1 MNTLF
6 MVISSVFSIV
16 LLYYSVLTVF
26 GLYYRLKRKKR
37 MVLDRYPS
45 VDVLIPAHNEG
56 KVIGKTLEAMVKLQY
71 PGKLNIYVLNDN
83 SEDDTGVIADAFA
96 ERFKHIHHIRVPQG
110 FPKGK
115 SRVLNYGLEIS
126 DSEYFAVYDA
136 DNQPEPQ
143 ALTLLVEAAETT
155 AGAVGAV
162 GYVRTVNEQKNWLT
176 RMISLEF
183 QVFQLLMQAGRWLLF
198 RTGSLT
204 GTNMLVK
211 RSVIEEVGN
220 YDVYA
225 LAEDAELTLRITR
238 AGGLLPIVPES
249 VTWEQ
254 EPEKLNVLIRQR
266 TRWLQGN
273 LYVLEK
279 MFSSFDYYK
288 GRMLVHT
295 LQQLL
300 VYVIFLMFLI
310 ISDCLFILGI
320 FGYVSLTMELPMW
333 MIWYVSYLVYTV
345 QLFSAQAAEKTF
357 SPLNLFIGFILY
369 FTYAQLFIVLFF
381 RSLFYYLKAKR
392 RNAVI
397 SWEKTIRF

>member
-6 MVISSVFSIV
+6 IVISSVFSIV

-37 MVLDRYPS
+37 IMLDRYPS

-71 PGKLNIYVLNDN
+71 PGELHIYVLNDN
-83 SEDDTGVIADAFA
+83 SEDDTGMIADAFA
-96 ERFKHIHHIRVPQG
+96 ERFKHVHHIRVPQG

-126 DSEYFAVYDA
+126 GSEYFAVYDA

-155 AGAVGAV
+155 VGAAGAV

-183 QVFQLLMQAGRWLLF
+183 QVFQLLMQAGRWFLF

-254 EPEKLNVLIRQR
+254 EPEKLDVLIRQR

-273 LYVLEK
+273 LYVIEK
-279 MFSSFDYYK
+279 MLSSFDYYK

-300 VYVIFLMFLI
+300 VYVLFLMFLMV
-310 ISDCLFILGI
+310 SDCLFIAGI
-320 FGYVSLTMELPMW
+320 FGYVSLTIPLPML
-333 MIWYVSYLVYTV
+333 MIWYVSYLIYTV
-345 QLFSAQAAEKTF
+345 QLFSAQAAERTF

-369 FTYAQLFIVLFF
+369 FTYAQLFILLFF

>member
-1 MNTLF
+1 MNDLF
-6 MVISSVFSIV
+6 MVMSFVFSMV

-37 MVLDRYPS
+37 MALDRYPS

-56 KVIGKTLEAMVKLQY
+56 KVIKKTLEAMVKLQY
-71 PGKLNIYVLNDN
+71 PGELNIYVLNDN

-110 FPKGK
+110 VPKGK

-126 DSEYFAVYDA
+126 NSEYFAVYDA

-155 AGAVGAV
+155 AGAVGAI
-162 GYVRTVNEQKNWLT
+162 GYVRTVNENKNWLT

-183 QVFQLLMQAGRWLLF
+183 QVFQLLMQAGRWFLF
-198 RTGSLT
+198 RTGSLP

-211 RSVIEEVGN
+211 RSVVEEVGN

-238 AGGLLPIVPES
+238 AGGLLPVVPES

-295 LQQLL
+295 LHQLL
-300 VYVIFLMFLI
+300 VYVVFLMFLM
-310 ISDCLFILGI
+310 ISDFLFIAGI
-320 FGYVSLTMELPMW
+320 FGYVSLTIPLPILV
-333 MIWYVSYLVYTV
+333 IWYVSYLVYTV
-345 QLFSAQAAEKTF
+345 QLFSAQAAERTF

-369 FTYAQLFIVLFF
+369 FTYAQLFLVLFF
-381 RSLFYYLKAKR
+381 RGLFYYWKAKR
-392 RNAVI
+392 RNAII

>member
-1 MNTLF
+1 MNALF

-26 GLYYRLKRKKR
+26 GLYYRLKQKKR
-37 MVLDRYPS
+37 MVLNRYPS

-71 PGKLNIYVLNDN
+71 PGELHIYVLNDN

-96 ERFKHIHHIRVPQG
+96 ERFKHVHHIRVPQG
-110 FPKGK
+110 VPKGK

-126 DSEYFAVYDA
+126 ASEYFAVYDA

-143 ALTLLVEAAETT
+143 ALTLLVEAAETM

-183 QVFQLLMQAGRWLLF
+183 QVFQLLMQAGRWFLF

-300 VYVIFLMFLI
+300 VYVIFSMLLI
-310 ISDCLFILGI
+310 ISDFLFIAGI
-320 FGYVSLTMELPMW
+320 FGYVSLTIQLPML

-357 SPLNLFIGFILY
+357 SPLNMFIGFILY

>member
-6 MVISSVFSIV
+6 IVISSVFSIV

-37 MVLDRYPS
+37 IMLDRYPS

-71 PGKLNIYVLNDN
+71 PGELHIYVLNDN
-83 SEDDTGVIADAFA
+83 SEDDTGMIADAFA
-96 ERFKHIHHIRVPQG
+96 ERFKHVHHIRVPQG

-126 DSEYFAVYDA
+126 GSEYFAVYDA

-155 AGAVGAV
+155 VGAAGAV

-183 QVFQLLMQAGRWLLF
+183 QVFQLLMQAGRWFLF

-254 EPEKLNVLIRQR
+254 EPEKLDVLIRQR

-273 LYVLEK
+273 LYVIEK
-279 MFSSFDYYK
+279 MLSSFDYYK

-300 VYVIFLMFLI
+300 VYVLFLMFLMV
-310 ISDCLFILGI
+310 SDCLFIAGI
-320 FGYVSLTMELPMW
+320 FGYVSLTIPLPML
-333 MIWYVSYLVYTV
+333 MIWYVSYLIYTV
-345 QLFSAQAAEKTF
+345 QLFSAQAAERTF

-369 FTYAQLFIVLFF
+369 FTYAQLFILLFF

-392 RNAVI
+392 RNTVI